1 MHRQHRLGS
10 PDELVKQ
17 VIKADDY
24 SSYIGSIFNSLS
36 ALDANTEESTSV
48 LVKHY
53 NDQIDREGLNNELEM
68 TLPLATTFKRKSLPL
83 FSQAPLTPTS
93 PSIFRES
100 PLS

>member
-1 MHRQHRLGS
+1 MGQAGAERRRSMMIDHINEKICTDSTGWGS

-17 VIKADDY
+17 LINADDY

-68 TLPLATTFKRKSLPL
+68 TLPLATTF
-83 FSQAPLTPTS
+83 
-93 PSIFRES
+93 
-100 PLS
+100 